1 MVLLWLGICQSVNDG
16 FFLEFH
22 CFSML
27 SAASAWLGFI
37 TIAPASMAEYFRKSL
52 REVIVGIISIVSCC
66 KFSFLFSVRSF
77 AARYFVG
84 ICYFRRE
91 NEINYARI
99 ENL

>member
-66 KFSFLFSVRSF
+66 KFSFFIF
-77 AARYFVG
+77 CAQ
-84 ICYFRRE
+84 FRGAVFRW
-91 NEINYARI
+91 
-99 ENL
+99 NLLLSP